1 MDIMNDNIFGF
12 ENLAAYQRAMDFVDH
27 VYELL
32 KKFPREE
39 QFALC
44 DQLRRAVVSV
54 PSNMAEGLSRFSNKE
69 EIHFLEISYASLMEC
84 YCQLNIAF
92 RRGYITDSD
101 LALVKEEIVDIARP
115 LSGLRKSLIPQP

>member
-1 MDIMNDNIFGF
+1 MNDNIFGF

-44 DQLRRAVVSV
+44 DQLRRAAVSV

-84 YCQLNIAF
+84 YCQLNIAY
-92 RRGYITDSD
+92 RRSYISDED
-101 LALVKEEIVDIARP
+101 LAKVKVEIVDIARP
-115 LSGLRKSLIPQP
+115 LSGLRKSLNPQP

>member
-1 MDIMNDNIFGF
+1 MENNIFGF

-27 VYELL
+27 LYELL

-39 QFALC
+39 QYALC
-44 DQLRRAVVSV
+44 DQLRRAAVSV

-84 YCQLNIAF
+84 YCQLNIAY
-92 RRGYITDSD
+92 RRSYISEDD
-101 LALVKEEIVDIARP
+101 LAKMKEQIVNIAKP
-115 LSGLRKSLIPQP
+115 LSGLRKSLNSQP